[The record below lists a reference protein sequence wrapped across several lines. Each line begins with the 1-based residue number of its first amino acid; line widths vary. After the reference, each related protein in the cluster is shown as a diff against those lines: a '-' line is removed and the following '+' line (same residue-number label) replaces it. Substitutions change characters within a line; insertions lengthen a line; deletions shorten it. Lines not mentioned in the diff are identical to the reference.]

1 MSKKVNAQLD
11 RSQIEEI
18 ADYLKKG
25 KTSDVSLKDVMA
37 LAELMVGSMQSFFE
51 ALDSSVY
58 SELREIADYIS
69 NAKDEI
75 RNLQAN
81 DIKNNRIPQAGKVLD
96 EIVQSTED
104 ATNTIME
111 QAERIMAA
119 DTEDTAAY
127 QGEVNDAVMQ
137 IFEACSFQDLTGQ
150 RISKIVETLNFI
162 DLRIGR
168 LAEVIGSGDA
178 ELHLT
183 EVEAASEERKKNLIL
198 HGPQSAEDAISQS
211 DVDDV
216 LNGAADATD
225 DTSQDDIDAL
235 FN

>member
-1 MSKKVNAQLD
+1 
-11 RSQIEEI
+11 
-18 ADYLKKG
+18 
-25 KTSDVSLKDVMA
+25 
-37 LAELMVGSMQSFFE
+37 
-51 ALDSSVY
+51 
-58 SELREIADYIS
+58 
-69 NAKDEI
+69 
-75 RNLQAN
+75 
-81 DIKNNRIPQAGKVLD
+81 
-96 EIVQSTED
+96 
-104 ATNTIME
+104 
-111 QAERIMAA
+111 
-119 DTEDTAAY
+119 
-127 QGEVNDAVMQ
+127 MQ